1 MELQDV
7 SDGTRTS
14 LPLTACRNREDYQAI
29 DIALRSTPSSSPDP
43 QEKGNASSRG
53 QRRWGLAFGMR
64 KFLGVPNP
72 VFLSSQFLKARSP
85 YGRRARQKLGKN
97 YLGHKNRAR
106 NLDEITLLLPDV
118 GTVEY
123 RAPDID
129 LGSHPDIS
137 SGFGRKGWLRNTC
150 LI

>member
-29 DIALRSTPSSSPDP
+29 DIALRSAPSPSPDP
-43 QEKGNASSRG
+43 QEKGNAPSRG
-53 QRRWGLAFGMR
+53 QRRWSLAFGMR
-64 KFLGVPNP
+64 KFLDVPNP
-72 VFLSSQFLKARSP
+72 VFLSSQFSKAHSLC
-85 YGRRARQKLGKN
+85 GKRARQKSRNK

-106 NLDEITLLLPDV
+106 NLNEIKLLLPGI

-123 RAPDID
+123 RAPDIA
-129 LGSHPDIS
+129 LRSHPDIS
-137 SGFGRKGWLRNTC
+137 TGFGRKGWLRNPC